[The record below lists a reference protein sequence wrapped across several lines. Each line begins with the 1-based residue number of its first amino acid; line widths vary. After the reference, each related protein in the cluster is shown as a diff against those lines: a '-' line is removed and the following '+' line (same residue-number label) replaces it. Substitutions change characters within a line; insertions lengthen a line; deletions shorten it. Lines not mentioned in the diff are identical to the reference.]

1 MGAVVAAPLLPEASI
16 DWLLACCAFEDGL
29 ELTSVLAPELEPEA
43 VLAFEFEPELGSELV
58 LELVLELELDSELD
72 PELVPELGSELDPEL
87 DPGFAPELDPEFAS
101 EVVPEF
107 APEPPFEGT
116 ASVGRSPEG
125 GTLFSEEGSVAGT
138 VVDSE
143 PLLFDPS
150 PLP

>member
-1 MGAVVAAPLLPEASI
+1 LPDDST
-16 DWLLACCAFEDGL
+16 DWLLACCPLEDGL
-29 ELTSVLAPELEPEA
+29 ELTSVLAPELEPED
-43 VLAFEFEPELGSELV
+43 VLAFEFEPEL
-58 LELVLELELDSELD
+58 
-72 PELVPELGSELDPEL
+72 DPEL
-87 DPGFAPELDPEFAS
+87 DPGFVPELDPEFAS

-116 ASVGRSPEG
+116 GSVGRSPEG